1 MIAYKG
7 FEKNLSCR
15 GYQFKRYG
23 INETTEANC
32 RQNGFHCAENPLD
45 CLVHYPNWRNSRYFV
60 VKAFGDLDEDDR
72 DTKISCTKMELKE
85 ELDFSMLL
93 LRGAAYMA
101 IHPDRPWCSLVCKE
115 TGVGN
120 NGFVIV
126 RGKQPKAKGRK
137 NDLLILVQEE
147 PDSND
152 SFKSKS
158 IPARMLVILAGS
170 LMNFLLPII
179 LFYVLRSNALKGN
192 EENTTDVID
201 GMLIFKCVIIAVVI
215 GVYDGIYGPGTGTF
229 LMLLFTGFCHM
240 TLNDAA
246 GTTKAI
252 NLTTNITALVVFLIN
267 GKVLLPLGIAAGVC
281 NMAGNYLGSHSF
293 TSNGHKIVKP
303 VMIVVIVI
311 FFIKVVMELI

>member
-45 CLVHYPNWRNSRYFV
+45 CLVHYPSWRNSRYFV

-72 DTKISCTKMELKE
+72 DTKISCTKIELIK
-85 ELDFSMLL
+85 ELDFPTLL

-147 PDSND
+147 PDSNE
-152 SFKSKS
+152 
-158 IPARMLVILAGS
+158 
-170 LMNFLLPII
+170 II
-179 LFYVLRSNALKGN
+179 YVNQLCVDGTRYK
-192 EENTTDVID
+192 ENQW
-201 GMLIFKCVIIAVVI
+201 
-215 GVYDGIYGPGTGTF
+215 Y
-229 LMLLFTGFCHM
+229 
-240 TLNDAA
+240 
-246 GTTKAI
+246 
-252 NLTTNITALVVFLIN
+252 
-267 GKVLLPLGIAAGVC
+267 GIAD
-281 NMAGNYLGSHSF
+281 
-293 TSNGHKIVKP
+293 
-303 VMIVVIVI
+303 
-311 FFIKVVMELI
+311 

>member
-60 VKAFGDLDEDDR
+60 VKAFGDLDEDDW

-101 IHPDRPWCSLVCKE
+101 IHPDRPWCSLVRKE

-137 NDLLILVQEE
+137 NDLY
-147 PDSND
+147 S
-152 SFKSKS
+152 S
-158 IPARMLVILAGS
+158 IGDEA
-170 LMNFLLPII
+170 
-179 LFYVLRSNALKGN
+179 
-192 EENTTDVID
+192 
-201 GMLIFKCVIIAVVI
+201 
-215 GVYDGIYGPGTGTF
+215 
-229 LMLLFTGFCHM
+229 
-240 TLNDAA
+240 
-246 GTTKAI
+246 
-252 NLTTNITALVVFLIN
+252 
-267 GKVLLPLGIAAGVC
+267 
-281 NMAGNYLGSHSF
+281 
-293 TSNGHKIVKP
+293 
-303 VMIVVIVI
+303 
-311 FFIKVVMELI
+311 

>member
-72 DTKISCTKMELKE
+72 DTKISCTKIELIK
-85 ELDFSMLL
+85 ELDFPTLL

-147 PDSND
+147 PDSNEIRYKD
-152 SFKSKS
+152 VYRRMVEKMVSAEEAVEYFLKRKDRKAKEKQFKRQTNFEPGVPKKVVIMGKEYPSKTSCYDDLKIQKKLVLKRMRDTSCSFEEAVIATYQARIEKEFHFHGEVYKSFVACCKAYGVAQEY
-158 IPARMLVILAGS
+158 IAIKAKREGITRQEAIEKILA
-170 LMNFLLPII
+170 
-179 LFYVLRSNALKGN
+179 LR
-192 EENTTDVID
+192 E
-201 GMLIFKCVIIAVVI
+201 
-215 GVYDGIYGPGTGTF
+215 
-229 LMLLFTGFCHM
+229 
-240 TLNDAA
+240 
-246 GTTKAI
+246 
-252 NLTTNITALVVFLIN
+252 
-267 GKVLLPLGIAAGVC
+267 
-281 NMAGNYLGSHSF
+281 
-293 TSNGHKIVKP
+293 
-303 VMIVVIVI
+303 
-311 FFIKVVMELI
+311 

>member
-45 CLVHYPNWRNSRYFV
+45 CLVHYPNWKKSTYFI
-60 VKAFGDLDEDDR
+60 VKAFGDLDEDDQ
-72 DTKISCTKMELKE
+72 DTKISCTKIELIE
-85 ELDFSMLL
+85 ELDFPTLL

-147 PDSND
+147 PDSNE
-152 SFKSKS
+152 
-158 IPARMLVILAGS
+158 
-170 LMNFLLPII
+170 II
-179 LFYVLRSNALKGN
+179 YVNQLCVDGTRYK
-192 EENTTDVID
+192 ENQW
-201 GMLIFKCVIIAVVI
+201 
-215 GVYDGIYGPGTGTF
+215 
-229 LMLLFTGFCHM
+229 H
-240 TLNDAA
+240 
-246 GTTKAI
+246 
-252 NLTTNITALVVFLIN
+252 
-267 GKVLLPLGIAAGVC
+267 GIAD
-281 NMAGNYLGSHSF
+281 
-293 TSNGHKIVKP
+293 
-303 VMIVVIVI
+303 
-311 FFIKVVMELI
+311 

>member
-7 FEKNLSCR
+7 FEKNISCR
-15 GYQFKRYG
+15 SYQFKRYG

-60 VKAFGDLDEDDR
+60 
-72 DTKISCTKMELKE
+72 LKK

-147 PDSND
+147 PDSNE
-152 SFKSKS
+152 
-158 IPARMLVILAGS
+158 
-170 LMNFLLPII
+170 II
-179 LFYVLRSNALKGN
+179 YVNQL
-192 EENTTDVID
+192 
-201 GMLIFKCVIIAVVI
+201 CV
-215 GVYDGIYGPGTGTF
+215 DGIRHKENEWY
-229 LMLLFTGFCHM
+229 
-240 TLNDAA
+240 
-246 GTTKAI
+246 
-252 NLTTNITALVVFLIN
+252 
-267 GKVLLPLGIAAGVC
+267 GIAD
-281 NMAGNYLGSHSF
+281 
-293 TSNGHKIVKP
+293 
-303 VMIVVIVI
+303 
-311 FFIKVVMELI
+311 

>member
-72 DTKISCTKMELKE
+72 DTKISCTKIELIK
-85 ELDFSMLL
+85 ELDFPTLL

-147 PDSND
+147 PDSNEIIYVNPVWQTGEWMRT
-152 SFKSKS
+152 KLT
-158 IPARMLVILAGS
+158 RMLCRIHIPLVPQEFIS
-170 LMNFLLPII
+170 
-179 LFYVLRSNALKGN
+179 GN
-192 EENTTDVID
+192 D
-201 GMLIFKCVIIAVVI
+201 C
-215 GVYDGIYGPGTGTF
+215 
-229 LMLLFTGFCHM
+229 
-240 TLNDAA
+240 
-246 GTTKAI
+246 
-252 NLTTNITALVVFLIN
+252 FLI
-267 GKVLLPLGIAAGVC
+267 LLMRAKTLW
-281 NMAGNYLGSHSF
+281 
-293 TSNGHKIVKP
+293 T
-303 VMIVVIVI
+303 
-311 FFIKVVMELI
+311 

>member
-7 FEKNLSCR
+7 FEKNISCR
-15 GYQFKRYG
+15 SYQFKRYG

-60 VKAFGDLDEDDR
+60 VKAFGDLDEDDW

-147 PDSND
+147 PDSNE
-152 SFKSKS
+152 
-158 IPARMLVILAGS
+158 
-170 LMNFLLPII
+170 II
-179 LFYVLRSNALKGN
+179 YVNQLCVDGVRHKEN
-192 EENTTDVID
+192 EW
-201 GMLIFKCVIIAVVI
+201 
-215 GVYDGIYGPGTGTF
+215 Y
-229 LMLLFTGFCHM
+229 
-240 TLNDAA
+240 
-246 GTTKAI
+246 
-252 NLTTNITALVVFLIN
+252 
-267 GKVLLPLGIAAGVC
+267 GIAD
-281 NMAGNYLGSHSF
+281 
-293 TSNGHKIVKP
+293 
-303 VMIVVIVI
+303 
-311 FFIKVVMELI
+311 

>member
-45 CLVHYPNWRNSRYFV
+45 CLVHYP
-60 VKAFGDLDEDDR
+60 
-72 DTKISCTKMELKE
+72 KISCTKIELIK
-85 ELDFSMLL
+85 ELDFPTLL

-147 PDSND
+147 PDSNE
-152 SFKSKS
+152 
-158 IPARMLVILAGS
+158 
-170 LMNFLLPII
+170 II
-179 LFYVLRSNALKGN
+179 YVNQLCVDGTRYK
-192 EENTTDVID
+192 ENQW
-201 GMLIFKCVIIAVVI
+201 
-215 GVYDGIYGPGTGTF
+215 Y
-229 LMLLFTGFCHM
+229 
-240 TLNDAA
+240 
-246 GTTKAI
+246 
-252 NLTTNITALVVFLIN
+252 
-267 GKVLLPLGIAAGVC
+267 GIAD
-281 NMAGNYLGSHSF
+281 
-293 TSNGHKIVKP
+293 
-303 VMIVVIVI
+303 
-311 FFIKVVMELI
+311 